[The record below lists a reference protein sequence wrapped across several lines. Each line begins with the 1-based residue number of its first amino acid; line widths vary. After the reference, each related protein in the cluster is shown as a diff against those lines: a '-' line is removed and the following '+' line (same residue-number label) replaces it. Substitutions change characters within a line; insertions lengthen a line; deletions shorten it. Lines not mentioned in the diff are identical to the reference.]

1 MIWPRHLAWAG
12 RCQAGMVVLALLA
25 QLFDL
30 GASVW
35 PLLGGVLAWVAAGVL
50 FRQLRGLQRLQV
62 LLMLL
67 VGVVL
72 IAWALWRSPDV
83 WATVWPQ
90 VLLANQAL
98 LMMLMSVSFLRLVA
112 QIDQH
117 DQQPTGPSALYRT
130 LLGVHLLGA
139 VINFSS
145 MMIMGERMARDGKLT
160 LWQALTLTRGFSLAA
175 QWSPFFVA
183 MGVALTNAPGA
194 SLWGLLLAGMPLAAM
209 GLWVTAWQL
218 KRLPDIAQMSGFPM
232 QWKTLSMPGG
242 LAAAVLLLHWLWPS
256 GPILALISGLAL
268 LMVIF
273 TLSYR
278 AWTSRRWVMLLIP
291 LKRHVEQGLPGMSG
305 EMLLFMAAGVLA
317 AGISAVVQVTGFS
330 LGIEHFGANQ
340 ACLLLLLLLAM
351 ALLGVHPVTGIATLS
366 GLVASVNP
374 DPQLLGM
381 TFLMSWSLG
390 VNISAFSGTH
400 LAMQGRFGVN
410 ALTLVRHNS
419 GFLMTMTCLNLL
431 ALQLYGLLQGLN

>member
-1 MIWPRHLAWAG
+1 MIWPRRLTWAG
-12 RCQAGMVVLALLA
+12 RCQAGMVILALLS
-25 QLFDL
+25 QLL
-30 GASVW
+30 GAKESAW
-35 PLLGGVLAWVAAGVL
+35 ALLGGALAWVAAALL
-50 FRQLRGLQRLQV
+50 FYQLRGLQRLQV

-67 VGVVL
+67 VGGVL
-72 IAWALWRSPDV
+72 MAWALWQSPEV
-83 WATVWPQ
+83 WSEVWPQ

-117 DQQPTGPSALYRT
+117 DQRPVGVKALCRT

-145 MMIMGERMARDGKLT
+145 MMIMGERMARAGKLT
-160 LWQALTLTRGFSLAA
+160 LWQALTLTRGFSMAA

-194 SLWGLLLAGMPLAAM
+194 SLWGLLLAGLPLAAI
-209 GLWVTAWQL
+209 GLLVTAWQL
-218 KRLPDIAQMSGFPM
+218 KRIPEASQMAGFPM

-242 LAAAVLLLHWLWPS
+242 LAAAVLLLHGLWPTV
-256 GPILALISGLAL
+256 PILGLISGLAL
-268 LMVIF
+268 LLVVIM
-273 TLSYR
+273 LSYR
-278 AWTSRRWVMLLIP
+278 AWKAHTWGLCLKP
-291 LKRHVEQGLPGMSG
+291 LQRHVEQALPGMSG

-317 AGISAVVQVTGFS
+317 SGIGAVVQVTGFS

-351 ALLGVHPVTGIATLS
+351 ALLGVHPVTGIATMS

-390 VNISAFSGTH
+390 VNTSAFSGTH

-419 GFLMTMTCLNLL
+419 VFLLIMISLNLL

>member
-1 MIWPRHLAWAG
+1 MIWPRHLTWAG
-12 RCQAGMVVLALLA
+12 RCQVGMVTLALLA
-25 QLFDL
+25 QLCDL
-30 GASVW
+30 SESVL
-35 PLLGGVLAWVAAGVL
+35 PLLAGGLAWVAAAIL

-62 LLMLL
+62 LVMLL

-72 IAWALWRSPDV
+72 MIWAVWRSPDIG
-83 WATVWPQ
+83 ASLWPQ
-90 VLLANQAL
+90 MLLANQAL

-117 DQQPTGPSALYRT
+117 DQPPLGRSALLRT

-145 MMIMGERMARDGKLT
+145 MMIMGERMARDGKLS

-194 SLWGLLLAGMPLAAM
+194 SLWGLLLAGIPLAAL
-209 GLWVTAWQL
+209 GLGVTAWQL
-218 KRLPDIAQMSGFPM
+218 KRVPDIAQVAGFPM
-232 QWKTLSMPGG
+232 QWKTLAMPGG
-242 LAAAVLLLHWLWPS
+242 LAAAVLLLHGLWPS

-268 LMVIF
+268 LMVI
-273 TLSYR
+273 LILCYR
-278 AWTSRRWVMLLIP
+278 AWTSRRWVLLLVP
-291 LKRHVEQGLPGMSG
+291 LRRHVEQGLPGMSG

-340 ACLLLLLLLAM
+340 ACLFLLLLLAM

-366 GLVASVNP
+366 GLVASVDP

-410 ALTLVRHNS
+410 ALALVRHNAS
-419 GFLMTMTCLNLL
+419 FLIIMTGLNLL